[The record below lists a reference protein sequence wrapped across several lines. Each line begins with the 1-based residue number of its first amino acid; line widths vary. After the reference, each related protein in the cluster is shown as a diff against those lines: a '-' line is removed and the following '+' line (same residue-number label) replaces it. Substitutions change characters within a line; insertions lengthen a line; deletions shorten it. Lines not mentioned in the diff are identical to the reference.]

1 MKIDEETI
9 ISILK
14 DIKLFAFDMD
24 GVLRIG
30 NHPVEGSDK
39 IFKNLEKLNK
49 INNNYKWCRYT
60 RYQRGFTEMGKIG
73 NTPVNCRYWYLYL
86 FKKGRIS
93 SRSKYIFRYCR

>member
-1 MKIDEETI
+1 MKIDEEAI

-49 INNNYKWCRYT
+49 K
-60 RYQRGFTEMGKIG
+60 
-73 NTPVNCRYWYLYL
+73 
-86 FKKGRIS
+86 
-93 SRSKYIFRYCR
+93 